1 MPTVVSMGSIRD
13 FSRRIAEE
21 YKPQTIILFGSY
33 AAGRATTD
41 SDVDLLVVMPYEGRS
56 VDQSVDIRMRL
67 RPSFPLDLL
76 VRTPEAVRQ
85 RIEIGDTF
93 LRDILQTGKVLYE
106 ADHV

>member
-1 MPTVVSMGSIRD
+1 VVSMRSIKD
-13 FSRRIAEE
+13 FSKRIAEE

-33 AAGRATTD
+33 AAGRATAD

-56 VDQSVDIRMRL
+56 VNQSVEMRMRL

-76 VRTPEAVRQ
+76 IRTPDAVRQ
-85 RIEIGDTF
+85 RLEIGDTF
-93 LRDILQTGKVLYE
+93 LHDILQTGKVLYE